1 MAIGMPPLFSFNTG
15 PVRPIGKHS
24 DYDEAFD
31 KVMEALHIAR
41 RQGIIDVVS
50 SYDVSS
56 SSGFTIGTVRMG
68 GYPLDP
74 GFMLHAYRSVAREQE
89 VLKTAIAGDDRLM
102 SLSDGEL
109 ESLGISQSHADGAI
123 NSDPPLPVL
132 EASLSREGSREYLTG
147 IARAR
152 IASTMK
158 SIGYCASKDLVPL
171 FGGGSFEK
179 LVGVFAA
186 RAAQV
191 IDRVSDDDPYWRNR
205 SRVLNLAHD
214 EYINDDVLSEM
225 PVDEV
230 LKLRSVAWGKQAEA
244 REELFEAAAELA
256 HEALNEDDFDKA
268 VGSRIR
274 SYRSAAEEIRRERA
288 ALSFNIKCELLKGTG
303 GIAASVMGGT
313 AVSGAFSQMQTAMG
327 AGTLLLAGCLWSL
340 NRITENKPAVDQ
352 LRLAEQE
359 FQDNICFGMHNFYR
373 NLASGLGSDLES
385 K

>member
-1 MAIGMPPLFSFNTG
+1 
-15 PVRPIGKHS
+15 
-24 DYDEAFD
+24 
-31 KVMEALHIAR
+31 
-41 RQGIIDVVS
+41 
-50 SYDVSS
+50 
-56 SSGFTIGTVRMG
+56 
-68 GYPLDP
+68 
-74 GFMLHAYRSVAREQE
+74 
-89 VLKTAIAGDDRLM
+89 
-102 SLSDGEL
+102 
-109 ESLGISQSHADGAI
+109 
-123 NSDPPLPVL
+123 
-132 EASLSREGSREYLTG
+132 
-147 IARAR
+147 
-152 IASTMK
+152 MK